1 MIRVSSGKK
10 ESSLA
15 TSVDDAVFG
24 VWMKKPTV
32 DQDLFLP
39 LL

>member
-10 ESSLA
+10 KSGLA
-15 TSVDDAVFG
+15 ASMDDVVFG

-32 DQDLFLP
+32 DKDRFLP